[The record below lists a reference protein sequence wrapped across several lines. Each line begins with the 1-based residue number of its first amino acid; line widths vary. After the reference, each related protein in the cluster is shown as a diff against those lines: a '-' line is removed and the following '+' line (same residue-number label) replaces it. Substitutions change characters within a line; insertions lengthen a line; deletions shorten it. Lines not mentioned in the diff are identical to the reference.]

1 MSSDIDRVA
10 ARGFRDYYGREPAW
24 VSVAPG
30 RVNLIGEHTDYTGG
44 LAMPFAIGHAVAIAA
59 DRARTGDVTR
69 AATARDDSTT
79 SIDLAADP
87 LPRAGDWSDY
97 LRGVI
102 QGHRDAGIDAGTLDL
117 YVHSDLPSGAGLSSS
132 AALEVATA
140 LIVEAAAARPHDPER
155 TIRLCRQAEHD
166 YAGVPCGYLDQFA
179 VVMARHGACLLFDA
193 RALQAT
199 PVPFALPETELL
211 LLDSGVRHALGDSEY
226 PRRRAE
232 CEAAEQALGCS
243 LRDATAAA
251 VEQLLAQDSLLG
263 RRARHI
269 VSENA
274 RVLAMRD
281 AMEQGD
287 RAAAGALM
295 YAGHTSLAQDFEI
308 SAAEIDWLVE
318 RCRDDA
324 NGGDVYG
331 ARMTGGGFGGAIIA
345 LVRAGSAERLT
356 ARLAPDYAAHTGQRL
371 TAMAVAPAA
380 GARLL
385 ERGATT

>member
-1 MSSDIDRVA
+1 MSASVERAA
-10 ARGFRDYYGREPAW
+10 ARGFREHYGREPAW

-44 LAMPFAIGHAVAIAA
+44 FAMPFAIGRAVAIAA
-59 DRARTGDVTR
+59 DRASASGLTR
-69 AATARDDSTT
+69 AATARDGSAA

-87 LPRAGDWSDY
+87 LPRTGDWSDY

-102 QGHRDAGIDAGTLDL
+102 QGHRDAGIDPGALDL

-140 LIVEAAAARPHDPER
+140 LIVEAAAAVTHDPER

-166 YAGVPCGYLDQFA
+166 YAGVPCGHLDQFA

-251 VEQLLAQDSLLG
+251 VDRLLARDSLLG

-269 VSENA
+269 VSENT

-281 AMEQGD
+281 ALE
-287 RAAAGALM
+287 RADSKAAGALL
-295 YAGHTSLAQDFEI
+295 YAGHASLAQDFEI
-308 SAAEIDWLVE
+308 SAAEIDWLVQ

-324 NGGDVYG
+324 HGGDVYG
-331 ARMTGGGFGGAIIA
+331 ID
-345 LVRAGSAERLT
+345 VS
-356 ARLAPDYAAHTGQRL
+356 LAPVPWGDKGEQTLAISTVSSDGS
-371 TAMAVAPAA
+371 VALWTFQLPS
-380 GARLL
+380 
-385 ERGATT
+385 T